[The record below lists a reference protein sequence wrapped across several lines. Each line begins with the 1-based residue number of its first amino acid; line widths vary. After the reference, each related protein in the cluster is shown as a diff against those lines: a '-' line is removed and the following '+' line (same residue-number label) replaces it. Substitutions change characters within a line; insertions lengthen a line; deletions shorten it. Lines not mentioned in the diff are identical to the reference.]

1 MKAVETPGGI
11 SILLS
16 NDEYKIWESL
26 CEEKCKADMTE
37 REAYLAQSLT
47 SRGVVKRT
55 IREGKSYYSRIR
67 GSL

>member
-1 MKAVETPGGI
+1 MKAVEAPGGI
-11 SILLS
+11 SIFLS
-16 NDEYKIWESL
+16 NDEFKIWESL
-26 CEEKCKADMTE
+26 CEEKCKVDMTE

-55 IREGKSYYSRIR
+55 IREGKTYYSRIK

>member
-1 MKAVETPGGI
+1 MKAVEAPGGI

-16 NDEYKIWESL
+16 NDEYRIWESL
-26 CEEKCKADMTE
+26 CEEKCKVDMTE

-55 IREGKSYYSRIR
+55 IREGKAYYSRIK

>member
-11 SILLS
+11 SVLIS

-26 CEEKCKADMTE
+26 CEEKCKTDMTE
-37 REAYLAQSLT
+37 REVYLAQSLT

-55 IREGKSYYSRIR
+55 IREGKAYYSRIK